1 MTSTEGADA
10 ATGAIVRRTIVI
22 ENERGLHARAAAK
35 FVQVAGRFEADV
47 TVHKDGTVVS
57 GRSIMGLMM
66 LAAGLGCEIELA
78 ASGGDAEEALAAL
91 AGLVAAKFEET

>member
-1 MTSTEGADA
+1 MTSPEGADA

-35 FVQVAGRFEADV
+35 FVQVAGGFEADV
-47 TVHKDGTVVS
+47 TVHKDGTAVS

-66 LAAGLGCEIELA
+66 LAAGPGCEIELT
-78 ASGGDAEEALAAL
+78 ASGRDAGEAIESLAR
-91 AGLVAAKFEET
+91 LVAAKFEES